1 MILITGASSGIG
13 AATARAFARAKRPLI
28 LWARRRERLESLKKE
43 CLALGAPEVLIAVID
58 VRDASAITE
67 ETRLP
72 HYARVDVLV
81 NNAGLARGLSPFQSD
96 EPSHW
101 DDMIDTNLKGVLNVT
116 HALLP
121 YLLKKNSGHIVNVGS
136 VAGRWYY
143 PKGHVYCATKA
154 AVHALNEGLRLDLV
168 GTNIRVTEIS
178 PGMVETEFS
187 NVRLEDDAKA
197 KQVYA
202 GLQPL
207 VAEDVAE
214 TILWCCQRPAHVNVQ
229 ELVLYPTAQASPTV
243 VHRKS

>member
-13 AATARAFARAKRPLI
+13 AATARAFARLKRPLI
-28 LWARRRERLESLKKE
+28 LWARRTDRLEDLKKE
-43 CLALGAPEVLIAVID
+43 CLALGSPEVAIAPVD
-58 VRDASAITE
+58 VRDASAIGK
-67 ETRLP
+67 ETAASL
-72 HYARVDVLV
+72 YARVEVLV

-96 EPSHW
+96 SPAHW

-116 HALLP
+116 HAILP
-121 YLLKKNSGHIVNVGS
+121 HLLKRNSGHIVNVGS
-136 VAGRWYY
+136 VAGRWFY

-187 NVRLEDDAKA
+187 QVRLEDAEKA

-207 VAEDVAE
+207 VADDVAE
-214 TILWCCQRPAHVNVQ
+214 TIVWCCLRPSHVNVQ
-229 ELVLYPTAQASPTV
+229 ELVLYPTAQASTTV